1 MPITGLSHVTFVVAN
16 VDRTAELWREG
27 LGATEVYDSK
37 LKSFSLARE
46 KFFLLAGV
54 WVAVMRGEP
63 GSRSYRHVAFHV
75 PERELP
81 AFEARLTLL
90 GADILSPRPRIK
102 GEGASLYFH
111 DYDNNLIEL
120 HSGTLEERLHAYAG
134 VA

>member
-1 MPITGLSHVTFVVAN
+1 MPVTGLSHVTFVVEA
-16 VDRTAELWREG
+16 VDRTANLWTDG
-27 LGATEVYDSK
+27 LGATEVYDSV
-37 LKSFSLARE
+37 LKNFSLARE

-63 GSRSYRHVAFHV
+63 GPRSYRHVAFHV
-75 PERELP
+75 PKHELSE
-81 AFEARLTLL
+81 FEARLSLL
-90 GADILSPRPRIK
+90 GVEILSPRPRVE

-120 HSGTLEERLHAYAG
+120 HSGSLEERLRVYAG